1 MMLLRGVYGSS
12 AAVAAGDWP
21 RAQLSQGREIRGKT
35 LGLIGFGSI
44 GRVTARLAQSLGM
57 RVIAHDPLLAADDVA
72 WRERDV
78 AHRSLEALLTD
89 GDVVSLHVPLSAQT
103 RGILNASRIALM
115 KRGAIVI
122 NTARGGIVDEGAVI
136 DALRAGALGGVA
148 LDVFEHEPLAASAGW
163 AGVPNLILTPHVAG
177 VTAEANA
184 RVSALIAQRVST
196 SLLALRA
203 R

>member
-136 DALRAGALGGVA
+136 GC
-148 LDVFEHEPLAASAGW
+148 
-163 AGVPNLILTPHVAG
+163 VAG
-177 VTAEANA
+177 
-184 RVSALIAQRVST
+184 R
-196 SLLALRA
+196 RA
-203 R
+203 RRRCT